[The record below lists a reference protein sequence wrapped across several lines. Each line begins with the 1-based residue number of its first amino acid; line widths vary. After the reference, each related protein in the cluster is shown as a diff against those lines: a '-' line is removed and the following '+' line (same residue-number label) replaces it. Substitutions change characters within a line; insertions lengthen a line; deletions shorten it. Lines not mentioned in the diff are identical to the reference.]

1 MTKTEIIGDTSF
13 RRRKCGGWIAL
24 FEGESLRFGVTGADQ
39 AEVEERLRASM
50 ERWRRVMALPAKDD
64 D

>member
-1 MTKTEIIGDTSF
+1 MSETEIIGDTSF

-39 AEVEERLRASM
+39 AEVEEKLRAAL
-50 ERWRRVMALPAKDD
+50 ERWRRVMSMPANAGD
-64 D
+64 